1 MKRLFGTSL
10 IALALMTA
18 TSVQAQNCSVAQFK
32 GVYSALAKGEFLSG
46 IPVPPQL
53 LGPTT
58 RVARVEVDGKGN
70 SKLRAITSLNGVV
83 INEEYGGIYTVNPD
97 CTTTTTLFI
106 PFPDGKG
113 GNVIVPFTFSGVLSD
128 NFQQLDIMLLDPTGS
143 TIIINLRQQ
152 NKANCSVGDLSGGY
166 RVEMRGFTGLPFG
179 PALPFARLGRI
190 AFDGKGSFSA
200 QTNISNGG
208 AISTDAFS
216 GSYTVDSSCEFTIQ
230 YGGNTWAGMLM
241 DNSTGANVM
250 VTGPTIIPA
259 PPFPPLPVAGVVISG
274 TLEKQ

>member
-1 MKRLFGTSL
+1 MKTLFGTSL
-10 IALALMTA
+10 MAFSLMALPGA
-18 TSVQAQNCSVAQFK
+18 QAQNCSEAQFK

-70 SKLRAITSLNGVV
+70 SKLRAITSLNGIV
-83 INEEYGGIYTVNPD
+83 INEEYGGIYTVNSD

-113 GNVIVPFTFSGVLSD
+113 GNVIVPFTFIGVLSD

-152 NKANCSVGDLSGGY
+152 NRANCSARDLSGGY

-179 PALPFARLGRI
+179 PAVPFAWSG
-190 AFDGKGSFSA
+190 FS
-200 QTNISNGG
+200 
-208 AISTDAFS
+208 
-216 GSYTVDSSCEFTIQ
+216 Y
-230 YGGNTWAGMLM
+230 
-241 DNSTGANVM
+241 
-250 VTGPTIIPA
+250 A
-259 PPFPPLPVAGVVISG
+259 PSV
-274 TLEKQ
+274 